1 LGLHPKGIGNN
12 KSENDDAESEALIA
26 FSLGSSSSSLLTPGT
41 KESSR
46 TKKRSLYDTLLK
58 LLGKFDAA
66 GVAEIFRLLLVRRT
80 AIPLFVPDSKTQFLN
95 LTRHVTLPGIDNVRL
110 GEDKSLLCIVVI
122 SCHQKTPTKAIDILK
137 TKNFPLSR
145 S

>member
-12 KSENDDAESEALIA
+12 KSEDDDAESEALIA

-58 LLGKFDAA
+58 LLDKFDAA
-66 GVAEIFRLLLVRRT
+66 GVAEIFRLLLERRT

-95 LTRHVTLPGIDNVRL
+95 LT
-110 GEDKSLLCIVVI
+110 
-122 SCHQKTPTKAIDILK
+122 
-137 TKNFPLSR
+137 
-145 S
+145 